1 MNSIQDIK
9 HTLYINLDHRT
20 DRKIHIEEQLSL
32 LGISTYE
39 RFKAIQLSNG
49 ALGCSMSHLKCLE
62 TAKKNNWDHLLILE
76 DDIQFLNPVL
86 FINQFNKFI
95 QNHKQFD
102 VLLFAGNNIPP
113 YKNIDNTCIQVTKCQ
128 TTTGYL
134 VKNHYFDTL
143 IENIK
148 TGIQKL
154 MYEPQNH
161 VIYAIDKYWFRLQEK
176 HTWYLIVPLTVV
188 QKEDYSDIEKKQTN
202 YTRVMT
208 DLDKKWFIKPF
219 EQKFKLFPN

>member
-176 HTWYLIVPLTVV
+176 HVWYLIVPLTVV